1 MIWCQKMRI
10 TYDPEVDALNI
21 RFQGGKYDKSK
32 EISEGIILDFSED
45 GKITSIEILDAS
57 KKMPLRSIE
66 DITVRVPVEPSA

>member
-1 MIWCQKMRI
+1 MRI

>member
-1 MIWCQKMRI
+1 MRI

-66 DITVRVPVEPSA
+66 DITVRVSVEPSA